1 MVDKKFIMAVATLV
15 GTIIGAGVL
24 GIPYAISQS
33 GFIPGIIILI
43 ILGFAVLTINLC
55 IGEVALRT
63 RGRHQLPG
71 YAEKYLGKWGKRIM
85 SFSIIFGI
93 YGALTAYF
101 IGGGNVL
108 ADIFGLTNWSFPFL
122 GFEFSAALLF
132 SICFFVILATL
143 IYLGLK
149 SVGNTE
155 IIFGGIML
163 VIILIII
170 GWGFFHIDSGNL
182 AGYNPTQLFF
192 PYGVILFAFV
202 GAAAVPEIKSIC
214 TNNKR
219 LIKRAIILGSSIPL
233 IIYGLFALVV
243 IGATGTSTGQIAT
256 TTLGNVVG
264 GKIMELLGNLF
275 AIFSMSTSFLALGLA
290 LLWVYDLDLHRSRN
304 VAFLLTVSIPFLIG
318 IAGITSF
325 IQALAITGGIAG
337 GIEGILII
345 LMFWKAKKLGDRKPE
360 YTINLPKILGVA
372 LMIMFAL
379 GILYQFF

>member
-1 MVDKKFIMAVATLV
+1 MVDKKLITATATLV

-24 GIPYAISQS
+24 GIPYAIAKS
-33 GFIPGIIILI
+33 GFIPGIIILA
-43 ILGFAVLTINLC
+43 ILGVAVLILNLC
-55 IGEVALRT
+55 IGEVSLRT
-63 RGRHQLPG
+63 NGRHQLPG

-85 SFSIIFGI
+85 TFSIIFGI

-108 ADIFGLTNWSFPFL
+108 ADIFGLGNWSSSFL
-122 GFEFSAALLF
+122 GFQISAALLF
-132 SICFFVILATL
+132 SICFFVFLSTL

-149 SVGNTE
+149 SVGKTE
-155 IIFGGIML
+155 IIFGAIML

-170 GWGFFHIDSGNL
+170 VWGTFHIDSTNL
-182 AGYNPTQLFF
+182 TTYDKTQLFF

-202 GAAAVPEIKSIC
+202 GAAAVPEMKSIC
-214 TNNKR
+214 STNKK
-219 LIKRAIILGSSIPL
+219 LIKKAIVIGSSVPL
-233 IIYGLFALVV
+233 IIYALFAFVV
-243 IGATGTSTGQIAT
+243 VGVTGASTGQIAT

-290 LLWVYDLDLHRSRN
+290 LLWVYDLDLHTTRN

-325 IQALAITGGIAG
+325 IQALAITGGVAG

-345 LMFWKAKKLGDRKPE
+345 LMFWKAKTLGDRKPE
-360 YTINLPKILGVA
+360 YSINLPKILGVL
-372 LMIMFAL
+372 LMVMFAF
-379 GILYQFF
+379 GILYSFF